1 MDNKT
6 WRDELD
12 ERELKEVEL
21 ALLYAKEFHHG
32 TAGHNRLMLIAKLAA
47 MLDEVQETYQEDE

>member
-6 WRDELD
+6 WRDTLD

-32 TAGHNRLMLIAKLAA
+32 TNGHNRLMLIAKLAK
-47 MLDEVQETYQEDE
+47 MLDEIQQTYEDD